1 VKQAG
6 NKPKGKTKDNFPQ
19 LSHYIDKMV
28 ADNRLQPVH
37 ISLSLALFHSWTA
50 DQLRSPFKVTRKILM
65 KSSHI
70 RSKATYHKAI
80 KELQLFGY
88 LRYCPSYH
96 PINASQAE
104 ILVNGEPLNWDDH
117 G

>member
-1 VKQAG
+1 MDK
-6 NKPKGKTKDNFPQ
+6 FPQ
-19 LSHYIDKMV
+19 LSHYLGMMV
-28 ADNRLQPVH
+28 SDDRLQPVH

-50 DQLRSPFKVTRKILM
+50 DQLHSPFKVTRKMLM

-88 LRYCPSYH
+88 LKYRPSYH

-104 ILVNGEPLNWDDH
+104 ILVNGKPLNRYDDENK
-117 G
+117 

>member
-1 VKQAG
+1 MDK
-6 NKPKGKTKDNFPQ
+6 FPQ
-19 LSHYIDKMV
+19 LSRYLDKLV
-28 ADNRLQPVH
+28 SDNRLKLVH
-37 ISLSLALFHSWTA
+37 ISLSLALFHSCMA
-50 DQLRSPFKVTRKILM
+50 NKLRSPFKVTRKILM

-88 LRYCPSYH
+88 LRYRPSYH

-104 ILVNGEPLNWDDH
+104 LLVNGEPLDRYED
-117 G
+117 